1 MILHC
6 SDWAYLKNRE
16 ELCHEEVFICIAI
29 CFVFQIDDMT
39 RPKILHIHEVTSTND
54 MAKVMLRNDYK
65 EEWDVIVADHQT
77 NGRGQRENVW
87 ISSAG
92 QNLTMSLILRSS
104 SLNRHTPWVISM
116 ATALSIRDLM
126 AQETGRECFVKWPN
140 DIILADKKIAGV
152 LMENIWSGESIKYS
166 IIGIGINLRQRDFGN
181 VKTAISLC
189 EFIEDI
195 RDVKFYCEQLF
206 RTLYNYLQGQNIS
219 IINNYNR
226 YLYRVHETSCVDF
239 NGIKLHDEI
248 IGVNEDGLLI
258 TRDTNG
264 KESLRNH
271 PEARVLYRSL

>member
-1 MILHC
+1 
-6 SDWAYLKNRE
+6 
-16 ELCHEEVFICIAI
+16 
-29 CFVFQIDDMT
+29 
-39 RPKILHIHEVTSTND
+39 
-54 MAKVMLRNDYK
+54 MAKVMLRNDDK

-104 SLNRHTPWVISM
+104 SLNRHTPWAISM

-126 AQETGRECFVKWPN
+126 AQETARECFVKWPN
-140 DIILADKKIAGV
+140 DIILQDKKIAGV

-189 EFIEDI
+189 EFVEDI

-206 RTLYNYLQGQNIS
+206 RTLYNYLQGQNMS
-219 IINNYNR
+219 IIDNYNR

-239 NGIKLHDEI
+239 NGIKLPDEI

-258 TRDTNG
+258 TRDENG

-271 PEARVLYRSL
+271 PEARVLYRNP